1 MRYGHDD
8 SVRAKPIAGRCPWSL
23 GKRACPA
30 YRGTMPRSIRAA
42 FQNASRSAQLAP
54 LLFVV
59 ACVPAPA
66 PRVPTKRSAEEIA
79 RVAVASANLDA
90 CALEPGKERAV
101 EIVATFNREG
111 RIDSLTIQRD
121 KDDGATLEEPLRACM
136 MQAVKA
142 VTVAP
147 FDSWQGTVEVRTT
160 VKGTASGQAGWI
172 FNRGAMASALGGVDL
187 SACAP
192 LDGASDGH
200 LLIEFLTTGR
210 VLGAHL
216 DGGPSKGSPAATC
229 IEAAFS
235 KARIPPF
242 VSDGGKSI
250 KVGKQFS
257 L

>member
-1 MRYGHDD
+1 MQ
-8 SVRAKPIAGRCPWSL
+8 
-23 GKRACPA
+23 
-30 YRGTMPRSIRAA
+30 RSIRAA

-111 RIDSLTIQRD
+111 RIDSLAIQRD

-172 FNRGAMASALGGVDL
+172 FNRGATASALGGVDL

-192 LDGASDGH
+192 LGGAGNSH
-200 LLIEFLTTGR
+200 ILLEFLPTGLVR
-210 VLGAHL
+210 NAHV
-216 DGGPSKGSPAATC
+216 DSGPAEGSSAAAC

-235 KARIPPF
+235 KVRIPPF
-242 VSDGGKSI
+242 VSDGGKAL
-250 KVGKQFS
+250 KVGNQFS